1 MLFLSVSIGPVQGF
15 VAQSRRTRD
24 LWGSSYLLSYLAA
37 RAALGVA
44 RTGATI
50 VRPNLEKDPLFKWVE
65 RQAKGSGGLE
75 GPPYVGTVPNHFVA
89 RVDSVE
95 ARRRAA
101 QEAVEELQRAWRHI
115 CQVVWDRYVAGAEE
129 LGVGVAAI
137 WHRQTEHYWEVAWT
151 VADEDKADASL
162 ARRKLWR
169 THHLPNEP
177 GDKCMVMPDLQEL
190 SGYVRA
196 RGQREREAQDRFWAE
211 IRKKAGPLNLPPGD
225 RLCAIALVKRLFA
238 SVSEEAIGGRIDVSK
253 WPSTVYM
260 AAVPWIDRVR
270 ESVPEQAAE
279 YARAVA
285 NVAPR
290 EVFSER
296 RPVRRTGGRLALGLS
311 QGPDTSDNTAGF
323 ERLDGNFYHVDAVLN
338 ERLCVLLEEDPE
350 RSAAIRRELAAR
362 LEAIARATGA
372 DGRPLG
378 APALFYALLLADG
391 DRLGELLQV
400 YKAGD
405 VSEALHCFSS
415 RVQDIVDRHAGVVV
429 YAGGD
434 DVLAMLPL
442 TTALDCARELAATYR
457 DSFAS
462 NLPAHQTEPAGI
474 EPTLSVAVLF
484 THARIPMNTS
494 LGELRRLLDDVAKD
508 ENGRDSLAV
517 GVLKR
522 GGLNAQWVTT
532 WRRPA
537 FSDVSG
543 HGVGQAPGG
552 GASPEAFIDA
562 VDAIQRLASHLDRE
576 AGGPLSTSLLYR
588 LRNTLG
594 LLCEWPVWAPGT
606 WGRLLEGVDLPA
618 FVRAE
623 VRNSFEHRPAASGS
637 GREATGDSGGGD
649 GVRVISSGTRNDE
662 NVEELVQ
669 AILDILPRS
678 CRERREPHAGNG
690 DEGSG
695 GEGRRGLTI
704 GVDGLLVAKFLA
716 NRREEGTDE

>member
-1 MLFLSVSIGPVQGF
+1 MLLSVSIGPVQGF

-37 RAALGVA
+37 RAALGVVRA
-44 RTGATI
+44 GGKI
-50 VRPNLEKDPLFKWVE
+50 VRPNLEKDPLFQWVE
-65 RQAKGSGGLE
+65 RQAQGSGGLE
-75 GPPYVGTVPNHFVA
+75 RPPYVGSVPNHFVA
-89 RVDSVE
+89 WVDSVE
-95 ARRRAA
+95 AGRRAA
-101 QEAVEELQRAWRHI
+101 QEGVGELERAWRHI
-115 CQVVWDRYVAGAEE
+115 CQVVWDRYVAGADE
-129 LGVGVAAI
+129 LGVDVAAI
-137 WHRQTEHYWEVAWT
+137 WRRQTERYWEVAWT
-151 VADEDKADASL
+151 VAPEGEADASL

-169 THHLPNEP
+169 THHLPDEP
-177 GDKCMVMPDLQEL
+177 GDKCMVMPDFQEL

-196 RGQREREAQDRFWAE
+196 RGPREREAQDRFWAE

-260 AAVPWIDRVR
+260 AAVPWIDRVL
-270 ESVPEQAAE
+270 ESVPEQAAQ

-296 RPVRRTGGRLALGLS
+296 RPVRRTGGRTALGL
-311 QGPDTSDNTAGF
+311 GRALDTPHDTGGF
-323 ERLDGNFYHVDAVLN
+323 ERLDGNFFHADAVLN
-338 ERLCVLLEEDPE
+338 ERLCVLPEEDPD
-350 RSAAIRRELAAR
+350 RSAAIRRELAQR
-362 LEAIARATGA
+362 LKDIAQAKGA
-372 DGRPLG
+372 DGKPLG
-378 APALFYALLLADG
+378 SPSLFYALLLADG

-400 YKAGD
+400 YKEGE
-405 VSEALHCFSS
+405 VSEALRRFSA
-415 RVQDIVDRHAGVVV
+415 RVPDIVDRHSGVVV

-434 DVLAMLPL
+434 DVLAMLPS
-442 TTALDCARELAATYR
+442 TTALDCARELAAAYR
-457 DSFAS
+457 DSFGS
-462 NLPAHQTEPAGI
+462 EDPAHQAVPAGI
-474 EPTLSVAVLF
+474 EPTLSAAVLF

-522 GGLNAQWVTT
+522 GGLHAQWVTT

-623 VRNSFEHRPAASGS
+623 VRNSFEHRPAPSGS

-695 GEGRRGLTI
+695 GEGRRGLII

-716 NRREEGTDE
+716 NRGEEGTDE